1 MSITPEERSQSLLA
15 AVAALYTRL
24 QDRTLTDA
32 DIVDPATLVEPNHDA
47 FLTQLLND
55 RAVFDKRFGTFKEPY
70 DLFRVFGEGET
81 VLDVGAHWG
90 YSVLSMRHQG
100 CRARIVSVE
109 AMPFHIPPLET
120 LKRLSGG
127 SYDYVHVAASDVP
140 DRLVFY
146 VPVVNRRPV
155 GGLSSTGAALT
166 PDRARIVA
174 DRAADFPPVTEGA
187 PDEVGLAVLEVAALP
202 LDDIV
207 QALGASV
214 PQIGAIKMD
223 IEGHEGAA
231 LKGARQLITSRKPIL
246 MVEGGGQPAV
256 REAMREYGYIRAARV
271 DGQLVPWNNHPKA
284 SDTFWYHPDSTD
296 TLRSR
301 GLAP

>member
-1 MSITPEERSQSLLA
+1 
-15 AVAALYTRL
+15 
-24 QDRTLTDA
+24 
-32 DIVDPATLVEPNHDA
+32 
-47 FLTQLLND
+47 
-55 RAVFDKRFGTFKEPY
+55 
-70 DLFRVFGEGET
+70 
-81 VLDVGAHWG
+81 
-90 YSVLSMRHQG
+90 
-100 CRARIVSVE
+100 
-109 AMPFHIPPLET
+109 
-120 LKRLSGG
+120 
-127 SYDYVHVAASDVP
+127 
-140 DRLVFY
+140 
-146 VPVVNRRPV
+146 
-155 GGLSSTGAALT
+155 
-166 PDRARIVA
+166 
-174 DRAADFPPVTEGA
+174 VTEGA

-284 SDTFWYHPDSTD
+284 SDTFWYHPDTTE

>member
-127 SYDYVHVAASDVP
+127 SYDYVHVAAS
-140 DRLVFY
+140 
-146 VPVVNRRPV
+146 
-155 GGLSSTGAALT
+155 G
-166 PDRARIVA
+166 RA
-174 DRAADFPPVTEGA
+174 
-187 PDEVGLAVLEVAALP
+187 
-202 LDDIV
+202 
-207 QALGASV
+207 
-214 PQIGAIKMD
+214 
-223 IEGHEGAA
+223 
-231 LKGARQLITSRKPIL
+231 
-246 MVEGGGQPAV
+246 
-256 REAMREYGYIRAARV
+256 IRAGAWTVGRAFDV
-271 DGQLVPWNNHPKA
+271 FDRF
-284 SDTFWYHPDSTD
+284 S
-296 TLRSR
+296 
-301 GLAP
+301 GL